1 MAFDDEIANETWVAY
16 WIAFGPHGPRA
27 LPPPGEGWKV
37 FKYTMIG
44 CGISVVI
51 FMLERTQARGA
62 PRTMTKE
69 YQEMTNE
76 YLKVYMPLISTM
88 SRLDRRTILEAI
100 TCESRLTSSQNQ
112 KTEPITGVSAED
124 YKGKGMVQSSPEKH
138 PKIQ

>member
-1 MAFDDEIANETWVAY
+1 MAFDDPIADETWVAY

-37 FKYTMIG
+37 FNYTMIG
-44 CGISVVI
+44 VGVSFII

-76 YLKVYMPLISTM
+76 YLK
-88 SRLDRRTILEAI
+88 
-100 TCESRLTSSQNQ
+100 NQ
-112 KTEPITGVSAED
+112 KTEAITGVSAED
-124 YKGKGMVQSSPEKH
+124 YKGKGMVQSAPEKH
-138 PKIQ
+138 PKLQ